1 MANRKNI
8 SLRDQLNGIEL
19 IEKKVAMAK
28 SNLLYKAVDSTD
40 PNTLMKASAM
50 AQNVENR
57 SQSDRKSFIFDPND
71 FNNYMG
77 YKDKSVAL
85 SYGVLRRISYAVPV
99 IRAIISTR
107 IDQVSSFCEPQKD
120 KYSTG
125 FVIRK
130 KRGWYET
137 KEVKMNKAELKEASR
152 LTDFMLNCG
161 GHGSMEADDFDEFT
175 RKVMNDSL
183 TFDQMTFEIVDNRR
197 GLPYEV
203 FATDG
208 STIRKADSY
217 DDDTYQ
223 KYLKDGRAMQMNR
236 TKVKG
241 YYPSYCQIDN
251 GVVTSDFYPWQM
263 CFGIRN
269 PTTNIYSAGYG
280 VSEIEVLVNTITSL
294 LWADEYNRRFFSQ
307 GSAPKGLLKVKS
319 GSAMNNTSIQ
329 DFKQKWQ
336 AMMSGVY
343 NSWKTPIL
351 EADVDWVDLQKTNRD
366 MEFSLW
372 YEFLIKI
379 ACAIFKI
386 DPAEINFPLPGGAE
400 QKSLFEGNN
409 EARLKH
415 SKDKGLA
422 PLLKFYQRKLNK
434 FVIQRLNPEYELIF
448 KGLDVDGPGAEL
460 DMDIKKVTNFMTV
473 DEIRE
478 RQNLP
483 PLGKDNGGNIVL
495 NPVWM
500 QNNQA
505 QQQMEFQ
512 EQQQMMGGQDGE
524 AGGEGNMQGEDDPFT
539 KAFDDFFKKS
549 IIQPNEQEKI
559 IYNGKPRKTRS
570 AAAKKVKV

>member
-1 MANRKNI
+1 MGNNRKNI

-28 SNLLYKAVDSTD
+28 SNLLYKAVESTD
-40 PNTLMKASAM
+40 PNVLYKASNM
-50 AQNVENR
+50 VQNVDNR
-57 SQSDRKSFIFDPND
+57 EPSTRKSFVFDPND
-71 FNNYMG
+71 FNNFMG
-77 YKDKSVAL
+77 YKDKPVAL
-85 SYGVLRRISYAVPV
+85 SYSVLRRISYAVPV
-99 IRAIISTR
+99 IRAVIGTR
-107 IDQVSSFCEPQKD
+107 IDQICSFCAPQQD

-125 FVIRK
+125 FVVRK

-137 KEVKMNKAELKEASR
+137 GDAKMSKSELKEASR
-152 LTDFMLNCG
+152 LTDFIMNCG
-161 GHGSMEADDFDEFT
+161 GHNSLEADDFDEFT
-175 RKVMNDSL
+175 RKVFNDSL
-183 TFDQMTFEIVDNRR
+183 TFDQMTFEIVNDRR
-197 GLPYEV
+197 GLPYEL
-203 FATDG
+203 FAVDG
-208 STIRKADSY
+208 SSIRKADSY
-217 DDDTYQ
+217 DDDYYKKQ
-223 KYLKDGRAMQMNR
+223 LDQGKALQLNR
-236 TKVKG
+236 KKIKG

-251 GVVTSDFYPWQM
+251 GVVTSDFYPWEM

-280 VSEIEVLVNTITSL
+280 VSEIEVLINTVTSI

-319 GSAMNNTSIQ
+319 GSGMNSTTLQ

-336 AMMSGVY
+336 SMMAGVY
-343 NSWKTPIL
+343 NSWRTPIL

-366 MEFSLW
+366 MEFSSW

-379 ACAIFKI
+379 VCAIFKI

-422 PLLKFYQRKLNK
+422 PMLRFYERKLNK
-434 FVIQRLNPEYELIF
+434 FVIQRLNPEYELVF
-448 KGLDVDGPGAEL
+448 KGLDVDGPGVEL
-460 DMDIKKVTNFMTV
+460 DMDIKKVQNFMTV

-483 PLGKDNGGNIVL
+483 PLGPENGGNIVL
-495 NPVWM
+495 NSVWM
-500 QNNQA
+500 QNSQA

-512 EQQQMMGGQDGE
+512 AQQQQMQGMQGGMDGE
-524 AGGEGNMQGEDDPFT
+524 AGGEEQMQGEDDPFA
-539 KAFDDFFKKS
+539 KAFDSYFKKS
-549 IIQPNEQEKI
+549 VLGEGERERIV
-559 IYNGKPRKTRS
+559 YNGKRTS
-570 AAAKKVKV
+570 KKKSRA